1 MLESSA
7 CQSGFVS
14 RKRGKGGEG
23 WGAGRGV
30 GRRETTK
37 REGMLIAK

>member
-1 MLESSA
+1 LSL
-7 CQSGFVS
+7 QLVS
-14 RKRGKGGEG
+14 LVLSPAKAGEG
-23 WGAGRGV
+23 RDWVGAGRGV